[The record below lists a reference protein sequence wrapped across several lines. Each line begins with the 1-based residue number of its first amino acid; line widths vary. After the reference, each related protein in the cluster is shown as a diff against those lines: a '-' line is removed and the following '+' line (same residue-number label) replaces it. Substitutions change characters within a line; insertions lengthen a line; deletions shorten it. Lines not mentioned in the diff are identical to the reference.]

1 MSKLYYARY
10 GETEEEI
17 VGFPTKQ
24 QRDDWVNF
32 KDEFSLTVGTTLEN
46 CIFTRMALSTE
57 EAEHIIKAKDLS
69 QTQNPLDLDGENIVR
84 FQYVDHIFD
93 TLYC

>member
-1 MSKLYYARY
+1 MYYARY

-32 KDEFSLTVGTTLEN
+32 KDEFSLAVGTTLEN
-46 CIFTRMALSTE
+46 CIFTRMALQAD
-57 EAEHIIKAKDLS
+57 EAEHIIKSKDLS
-69 QTQNPLDLDGENIVR
+69 KTQNPLDLDGENIVR
-84 FQYVDHIFD
+84 FLYVNPIFN